1 MANTSVQDRREHPR
15 IAVSWPVRM
24 WVDEE
29 MIVGRAVDISEQ
41 GLCIITAPT
50 DGATVRGTVWFT
62 VWIEGAAAGSKTYT
76 LSVDGNTITSTPTT
90 SNGPVSLAWPT
101 TAADNGARTATVTV
115 SDSASATG
123 RASIRLTVAN

>member
-1 MANTSVQDRREHPR
+1 MANTSVEDRREHPR

-50 DGATVRGTVWFT
+50 DALKRGACYRIDVVVGAESQFSCQGEVRHVTSSLIGVRTVERL
-62 VWIEGAAAGSKTYT
+62 K
-76 LSVDGNTITSTPTT
+76 L
-90 SNGPVSLAWPT
+90 
-101 TAADNGARTATVTV
+101 TA
-115 SDSASATG
+115 
-123 RASIRLTVAN
+123 